1 VVILRILVHTRIGKM
16 KRMKEERV
24 DKAAKLTRIVV
35 IVVAAK
41 VIGLVPVV
49 PQNILST
56 FTNDH
61 LKRKRSRLISLM
73 RMVISIMI

>member
-1 VVILRILVHTRIGKM
+1 M

-35 IVVAAK
+35 IIVAAK

-61 LKRKRSRLISLM
+61 LKKKN
-73 RMVISIMI
+73 